1 MSIVEQTVPAPAAAP
16 EQGDIPPTVKARP
29 RTSPMRRKEARFF
42 WLFISPWIV
51 GFVVFLLGPML
62 ASVYLSFTDWD
73 SFTDPNW
80 VGIANYVRLL
90 TEDEVF
96 LKSLW
101 NTFYFAFFSV
111 PLGMAVALWLAAL
124 LNKTMRARKIFRTL
138 VYLPHLVPIVAVALI
153 FQMIL
158 APDSGPLN
166 RVLAVFGIDGPAW
179 LFDADWVKPAIIL
192 LSLWQAGGATVLLLA
207 GMKGIPQEFYEAAEI
222 DGASSVRQFW
232 SITFPQLTPIIFF
245 NLIMG
250 IIGAF
255 QVFAQVYILTQGG
268 PDNASQMVVPLLF
281 TEAFRNYHMG
291 YASAISWLLFLIVM
305 ALTVLAFVT
314 SRKWVFY
321 ETEVKN

>member
-1 MSIVEQTVPAPAAAP
+1 MSVLQKPAPAPAP
-16 EQGDIPPTVKARP
+16 ARVTPPFPKARP
-29 RTSPMRRKEARFF
+29 SAMRRKEARFF
-42 WLFISPWIV
+42 WLFISPWII

-62 ASVYLSFTDWD
+62 ASIYLSFTDWD

-80 VGIANYVRLL
+80 VGVANYVRLF
-90 TEDEVF
+90 TEDEIF
-96 LKSLW
+96 HKSLW

-111 PLGMAVALWLAAL
+111 PLGMAIALFLAAL
-124 LNKTMRARKIFRTL
+124 LNKEMKGRKLFRTL

-153 FQMIL
+153 FQMVL

-166 RVLAVFGIDGPAW
+166 RFLAVFGVDGPAW
-179 LFDADWVKPAIIL
+179 LFDSDWVKPAIIL

-222 DGASSVRQFW
+222 DGASGMRQFW

-281 TEAFRNYHMG
+281 NEAFRNYRMG
-291 YASAISWLLFLIVM
+291 YASAISWVLFLIVM
-305 ALTVLAFVT
+305 ALTVLAFAT

>member
-1 MSIVEQTVPAPAAAP
+1 MATLQQNIPAPANLP
-16 EQGDIPPTVKARP
+16 EPETKPGPGKPRP
-29 RTSPMRRKEARFF
+29 SRMRRKEAGFF
-42 WLFISPWIV
+42 WLFISPWIF

-80 VGIANYVRLL
+80 VGLGNYAKLIS
-90 TEDEVF
+90 EDTVF
-96 LKSLW
+96 HKAVW
-101 NTFYFAFFSV
+101 NTLYFAFFSV
-111 PLGMAVALWLAAL
+111 PLGMGIALWLAAL
-124 LNKTMRARKIFRTL
+124 LNRKMKARKIFRTL
-138 VYLPHLVPIVAVALI
+138 IYLPHLVPIVAVALI
-153 FQMIL
+153 FQMLL
-158 APDSGPLN
+158 APDAGPVN
-166 RVLAVFGIDGPAW
+166 RLLALVGVEGPAW
-179 LFDADWVKPAIIL
+179 LLDSEWVKPAIIL

-222 DGASSVRQFW
+222 DGASSLRQFW

-268 PDNASQMVVPLLF
+268 PDNASQMLVPLLF

-291 YASAISWLLFLIVM
+291 YASAISWLLFLMVM
-305 ALTVLAFVT
+305 ALTVIAFST

>member
-1 MSIVEQTVPAPAAAP
+1 MVTTVQQKAPVPAAVPERGTAP
-16 EQGDIPPTVKARP
+16 RKQKARP
-29 RTSPMRRKEARFF
+29 SSMRRKEARFF
-42 WLFISPWIV
+42 WLFISPWIF

-80 VGIANYVRLL
+80 VGVANYVRLI
-90 TEDEVF
+90 TEDTVF
-96 LKSLW
+96 HKTLW

-111 PLGMAVALWLAAL
+111 PLGMGIALWLAAL
-124 LNKTMRARKIFRTL
+124 LNKKMRARKIFRTL

-153 FQMIL
+153 FQMLL
-158 APDSGPLN
+158 APDSGPIN
-166 RVLAVFGIDGPAW
+166 KFLALFGFDGPAW
-179 LFDADWVKPAIIL
+179 LFDSEWVKPAIVL

-268 PDNASQMVVPLLF
+268 PDNASQMLVPLLF
-281 TEAFRNYHMG
+281 NEAFRNYHMG

-305 ALTVLAFVT
+305 VLTVIAFVT

>member
-1 MSIVEQTVPAPAAAP
+1 MTTLQQKNPAPARPP
-16 EQGDIPPTVKARP
+16 EPAVTGIPAKPRP
-29 RTSPMRRKEARFF
+29 SRMRRKEARFF
-42 WLFISPWIV
+42 WLFISPWIF

-80 VGIANYVRLL
+80 VGFGNYVKLI
-90 TEDEVF
+90 TEDTVF
-96 LKSLW
+96 HKALW
-101 NTFYFAFFSV
+101 NTLYFAFFSV
-111 PLGMAVALWLAAL
+111 PLGMGIALWLAAL
-124 LNKTMRARKIFRTL
+124 LNKKMKARKIFRTL

-158 APDSGPLN
+158 APDAGPLN
-166 RVLAVFGIDGPAW
+166 RVLAMFGVDGPAW
-179 LFDADWVKPAIIL
+179 LFDSEWVKPAIIL

-222 DGASSVRQFW
+222 DGASSLRQFW

-268 PDNASQMVVPLLF
+268 PDNASQMLVPLLF

-291 YASAISWLLFLIVM
+291 YASAISWLLFLMVM
-305 ALTVLAFVT
+305 ALTILAFST